1 MQLIGK
7 KATSDLHVIY
17 DFIKMLSK
25 EVEQQD
31 IQQKPACTY
40 NCDESGFSCYSSK
53 YQYIGPVS
61 KLKHDVLSE

>member
-1 MQLIGK
+1 
-7 KATSDLHVIY
+7 
-17 DFIKMLSK
+17 MLSK

-61 KLKHDVLSE
+61 KLKHDVLFE